1 MGNTTKNDELPV
13 ALTVPEVSRLLR
25 VGKNRGYELVRCGAI
40 QSIRIGR
47 RIRVPRQAVLDFLS
61 GAHQ

>member
-1 MGNTTKNDELPV
+1 MDAFDDNRGLPV
-13 ALTVPEVSRLLR
+13 ILTVPEVSSLLR
-25 VGKNRGYELVRCGAI
+25 VGKNRGYELVRSGAI

-61 GAHQ
+61 EVHQ